1 VNRDFGLMI
10 DAERARLM
18 GIQLVALVLILHHL
32 QRHER
37 INEIAG
43 VAAAYAHNV
52 RGFITESV

>member
-43 VAAAYAHNV
+43 VATAYAHNV